1 MRPASKVPIGL
12 SALVVVAAT
21 MVQHAAAAPTAAGS
35 ATTAATAATGEP
47 SATASDKVRLL
58 LDLVG
63 DPDVRGYLEQQ
74 NRGPANAVQAGPHAM
89 PPSMAGGLGSGLQRL
104 RSRILDLADAVPR
117 LPGQFTQAR
126 SMLNDM
132 LGRGDALNLALFVPL
147 FVALGFGS
155 EWLFRAN
162 TRRFGRWLTA
172 LPLET
177 GCERVS
183 AVFARLGYG
192 IGIIASFALG
202 SIGAMLPFDWTTRFK
217 QVLLSLLVASVIA
230 RLSAVVGRF
239 LLAPGA
245 PRFRVVPLGTPAA
258 RFLFRRLVAAS
269 LLLGIGL
276 QIGTLMTAFGFDAI
290 SQDLCLYAL
299 GLVMLGLA
307 LETVWRFRPA
317 GPVDATMV
325 PGTERIVTSPAPH
338 VEWRHLRAN
347 WARLGLSIVLVLL
360 WCFAVADAV
369 TAFWALLFLVG
380 GPIAVAVT
388 QRSVHHV
395 LRPAQPTAGLEPNRL
410 EVILT
415 ERGIR
420 TLMIAGGA
428 LLLAHL
434 TGVDA
439 AYLTIQ
445 DTVSTRA
452 ARAVMGVVVVVLVAD
467 FLWHV
472 IVALI
477 DRRLAGTLGAG
488 DPADPSGHQ
497 ARLQTLLP
505 ILKNLSL
512 AVLAVVAAMMVLAAL
527 GVEIGPLIASAGV
540 VGVAI
545 GFGAQTLVKDIISG
559 IFYLVDDAF
568 RVGEYIQSGTY
579 KGTVESFSLRSVKLR
594 HQRGALYTVP
604 FGILGAVQN
613 QSRDW
618 VVDKITINVPYDTDL
633 ERVRKIIKRI
643 GETLAEDEEFG
654 PEILKPLKLQGV
666 AQFGDY
672 AIQLQTKMMT
682 KPGDVQFAAR
692 RRALMLIKSEFQANG
707 IGFALPMVQVSGDGS
722 DGAAAQRALS
732 VVKAAKVSAAE

>member
-35 ATTAATAATGEP
+35 AATAAVGEP
-47 SATASDKVRLL
+47 SAAAADKVRLL

-63 DPDVRGYLEQQ
+63 DPDVRGYLDQR
-74 NRGPANAVQAGPHAM
+74 NRGAANTVQTGPHAI
-89 PPSMAGGLGSGLQRL
+89 PPSMAGGLGTDLQRL
-104 RSRILDLADAVPR
+104 RSRILDLADAVTR
-117 LPGQFTQAR
+117 LPEQFTHAR
-126 SMLNDM
+126 SMLSDM

-162 TRRFGRWLTA
+162 TRRFGRWLAA

-177 GCERVS
+177 VRERVS

-192 IGIIASFALG
+192 IGLIASFALG
-202 SIGAMLPFDWTTRFK
+202 SVGAMLPFDWTIRFK
-217 QVLLSLLVASVIA
+217 QVLLSLLLGSVIA

-245 PRFRVVPLGTPAA
+245 PRFRVVPLGTSAA

-269 LLLGIGL
+269 LLLGIGS
-276 QIGTLMTAFGFDAI
+276 QIGTLLAAFGFDAI

-325 PGTERIVTSPAPH
+325 PGTEGIVTSPAPH

-395 LRPAQPTAGLEPNRL
+395 LRPAQPTAGLEANRL

-439 AYLTIQ
+439 AYLTMQ

-477 DRRLAGTLGAG
+477 DRRLAGTFGAG

-682 KPGDVQFAAR
+682 KPGDAQFVAR
-692 RRALMLIKSEFQANG
+692 RRALMLIKGEFQANG

-732 VVKAAKVSAAE
+732 VVKAAKISAAE